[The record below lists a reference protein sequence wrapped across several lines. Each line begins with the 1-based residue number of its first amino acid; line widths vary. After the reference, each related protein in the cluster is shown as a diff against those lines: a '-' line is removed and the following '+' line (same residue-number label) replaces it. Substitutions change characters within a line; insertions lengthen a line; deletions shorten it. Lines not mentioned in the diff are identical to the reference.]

1 MIVCETPCMVD
12 ECPSHRAM
20 PLAEHATFSLDG
32 ERAGKATVASDG
44 VRGLLGNQCVVIAE
58 RVSIGEH
65 ALNITANVAEPLFVL
80 VSHLVWF

>member
-1 MIVCETPCMVD
+1 MVD

-32 ERAGKATVASDG
+32 GDGERAQKVSDS

-65 ALNITANVAEPLFVL
+65 TLNITANVAEPLFVL